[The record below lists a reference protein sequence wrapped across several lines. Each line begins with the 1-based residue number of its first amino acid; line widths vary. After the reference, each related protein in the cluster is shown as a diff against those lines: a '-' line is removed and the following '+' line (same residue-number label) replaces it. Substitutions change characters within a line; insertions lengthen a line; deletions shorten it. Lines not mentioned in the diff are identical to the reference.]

1 MTIMKELNLDAGK
14 LKTYLIF
21 FGKSQSFSFTAFDKL
36 AAVENFNETIL
47 DFDLLESQLIT
58 VDKIDNKPILAKYY
72 FKRKRDYT
80 LLKIFSYAQAY
91 DGVRVQGSTFG
102 VAFLSETNILVC
114 RENIEILRKIK
125 NVFAD
130 VCLDKNNKF
139 NSSDFSSMVVGIWK
153 QFRDQDGFSKIKYS
167 NNTGSITDGSVGINV
182 KSLEEARE
190 ISYSKMYFS
199 EDIDHLKRAN
209 ANWGTRFPLCR
220 VVNGKAEFL
229 TEHKKNVSPE
239 KDISLYEDSEPDFI
253 ALKKKL
259 NEKTAKIDELGKDLL
274 KFKHKNRLFIL
285 INSIILL
292 LLAAIISFI
301 VWRQYKELK
310 PTIRDINYIM
320 KDQNNFASL
329 MRLYVNI
336 CEEGKSDN
344 PVSQLD
350 TIIKDART
358 LKLPD
363 DFVSF
368 YKIKRSRLELKK
380 DSQKK

>member
-1 MTIMKELNLDAGK
+1 MFLQMFVSI
-14 LKTYLIF
+14 KTTN
-21 FGKSQSFSFTAFDKL
+21 STA
-36 AAVENFNETIL
+36 VIL
-47 DFDLLESQLIT
+47 
-58 VDKIDNKPILAKYY
+58 
-72 FKRKRDYT
+72 
-80 LLKIFSYAQAY
+80 
-91 DGVRVQGSTFG
+91 VQW
-102 VAFLSETNILVC
+102 LSESGNNFAT
-114 RENIEILRKIK
+114 RT
-125 NVFAD
+125 VF
-130 VCLDKNNKF
+130 
-139 NSSDFSSMVVGIWK
+139 
-153 QFRDQDGFSKIKYS
+153 R
-167 NNTGSITDGSVGINV
+167 
-182 KSLEEARE
+182 
-190 ISYSKMYFS
+190 
-199 EDIDHLKRAN
+199 
-209 ANWGTRFPLCR
+209 
-220 VVNGKAEFL
+220 KAEFL